1 MDSWITD
8 IDVVNNLLGDIPEFE
23 YEFVQHGEITGK
35 EQYMT
40 NNIISANEFIDPY
53 DTYYMVGRDGT
64 NIDPVVKVKIEN
76 VKDYAEYLYT
86 RGGDT
91 WRHLLLKDGRFIAVG
106 SGGKTWRWPP
116 ASRRYP
122 GRTT

>member
-23 YEFVQHGEITGK
+23 YEFIQHGEITGK

-64 NIDPVVKVKIEN
+64 TS
-76 VKDYAEYLYT
+76 T
-86 RGGDT
+86 R
-91 WRHLLLKDGRFIAVG
+91 W
-106 SGGKTWRWPP
+106 
-116 ASRRYP
+116 
-122 GRTT
+122 